1 MSRFLRQLVIVRV
14 TQELD
19 RVVQHQVEQ
28 RIVPLEDTRGFPAA
42 GKLDPDRFFQ
52 VLAQVQDGF
61 LAAFFLVVATAA
73 PGTTSP
79 ITTAVSAG
87 ATTGTGLIWEK
98 SVKITLRNE
107 SNRCYL
113 FVIGHDLLL
122 R

>member
-28 RIVPLEDTRGFPAA
+28 RIVPLEDTRGFPTA
-42 GKLDPDRFFQ
+42 GKLDPDRLFQ

-73 PGTTSP
+73 AAPGATSP
-79 ITTAVSAG
+79 IATAVSAG
-87 ATTGTGLIWEK
+87 ATTGTGLIGEN
-98 SVKITLRNE
+98 SVNIYAE
-107 SNRCYL
+107 E
-113 FVIGHDLLL
+113 
-122 R
+122 